1 MNLSSVSDYVNS
13 SVIPQNVGPRDSFAA
28 ALAKNIVAMLV
39 WLALSTLNCSM
50 VSTFRKHSFF
60 YEDPRYIMFICMVIN
75 DAVQLTLVTALY
87 VVSID
92 MEYGQSVTPETYVT
106 QSVKTSLKI

>member
-1 MNLSSVSDYVNS
+1 
-13 SVIPQNVGPRDSFAA
+13 
-28 ALAKNIVAMLV
+28 MLV
-39 WLALSTLNCSM
+39 WLVLSVLNYSM

-87 VVSID
+87 VVSIKIK
-92 MEYGQSVTPETYVT
+92 YVT
-106 QSVKTSLKI
+106 LKTLKLHL